1 MLEPWIECLQ
11 PKSKHIGIY
20 LQLLWLECM
29 CKRTE
34 CYWLWLISL
43 FNLSTCYVYFC
54 LSAAACAL
62 ADNIIL
68 QPPQQRGAD
77 SSIVLAAGDAI
88 VATRGLVVETGT
100 TGDVWCWES
109 SGSSIFDSNSFSY
122 LLGVLWKKISGFFY
136 ISHLGFKRSLE
147 VMQMGHGKRF
157 IFFSWK

>member
-1 MLEPWIECLQ
+1 M
-11 PKSKHIGIY
+11 
-20 LQLLWLECM
+20 
-29 CKRTE
+29 
-34 CYWLWLISL
+34 

-100 TGDVWCWES
+100 TGGVGCWES
-109 SGSSIFDSNSFSY
+109 SVSSIFDSNSFSY
-122 LLGVLWKKISGFFY
+122 LLGVYSERRSAASFISVT
-136 ISHLGFKRSLE
+136 LDLKEAWR
-147 VMQMGHGKRF
+147 
-157 IFFSWK
+157 

>member
-1 MLEPWIECLQ
+1 MCSGLNVYSQYPNIIWFTMVR
-11 PKSKHIGIY
+11 
-20 LQLLWLECM
+20 M
-29 CKRTE
+29 CKRKE
-34 CYWLWLISL
+34 CFWLWLIYF
-43 FNLSTCYVYFC
+43 FNLSSRYHVYFC

-136 ISHLGFKRSLE
+136 ISHLGFKRRLE